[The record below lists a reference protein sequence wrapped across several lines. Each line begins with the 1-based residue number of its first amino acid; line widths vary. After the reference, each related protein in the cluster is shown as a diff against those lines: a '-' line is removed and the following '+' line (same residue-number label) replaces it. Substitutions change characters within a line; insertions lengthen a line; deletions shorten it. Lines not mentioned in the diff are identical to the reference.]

1 MHAKPRRE
9 EDVGGKMEIGDVE
22 VKKKKKNEDASCVKK
37 NLYEKERVKNN
48 VKKMEKMRQI
58 KVNEKKRFRCND
70 VGKKMWERGAEEG
83 RI

>member
-1 MHAKPRRE
+1 
-9 EDVGGKMEIGDVE
+9 
-22 VKKKKKNEDASCVKK
+22 
-37 NLYEKERVKNN
+37 
-48 VKKMEKMRQI
+48 MEKMRQI